1 MFAFFFCNCS
11 KLYKIGHIARKI
23 KFSSNVSNR
32 RVFFSFSFF
41 ITAHMRMQVSCQKS
55 LLHFFLVYLHS
66 FLNSALY
73 CAIGMQLKEREIWGF
88 ASCGVR
94 ITRSSSK
101 A

>member
-1 MFAFFFCNCS
+1 
-11 KLYKIGHIARKI
+11 
-23 KFSSNVSNR
+23 
-32 RVFFSFSFF
+32 
-41 ITAHMRMQVSCQKS
+41 MQVSCQKS